1 MPAAAARRRIIRQAS
16 GWLIGLSAHRDQFA
30 EFDVYNSGGALM
42 QVNFLRISG
51 RSIAVGKAP
60 RTHHIHASAGA
71 AGPLASDGPDP
82 GNSYSRLM
90 STLTDEIA
98 RRRTFAIISASGR
111 RQDHLDREIAAVWR
125 GDPAGGRGEGARR
138 AAAGALGLDGGRA
151 RARHLGLLGGDE
163 L

>member
-16 GWLIGLSAHRDQFA
+16 GLLIGLSAHRNQFA
-30 EFDVYNSGGALM
+30 EFDLYNSGGALT

-60 RTHHIHASAGA
+60 RTHHIHASADA
-71 AGPLASDGPDP
+71 AEPLASDGPDP

-98 RRRTFAIISASGR
+98 RRRTFAIICTPT
-111 RQDHLDREIAAVWR
+111 
-125 GDPAGGRGEGARR
+125 PARPHTAGARSPGARR
-138 AAAGALGLDGGRA
+138 AAAGTLAFGGRPA
-151 RARHLGLLGGDE
+151 AAPRP
-163 L
+163 